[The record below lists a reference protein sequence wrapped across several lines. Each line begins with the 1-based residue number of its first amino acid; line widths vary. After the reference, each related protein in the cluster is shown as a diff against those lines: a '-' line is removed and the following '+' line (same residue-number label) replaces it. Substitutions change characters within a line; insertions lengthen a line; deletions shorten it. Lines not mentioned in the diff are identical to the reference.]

1 MSRTHMVTMVREIHV
16 PNPQLSE
23 FAAGAHGFGVDA
35 QHPTMAG
42 AITYN
47 GRVKSVRAAPLED
60 YDDQP
65 KGLWSRFKQ
74 KVGLGYDEFDEDGE
88 FIEEVGG
95 NGRPAMLRVHS
106 SRINRVSVWLT
117 IASFENAQQAAD
129 GLKDGHQQ
137 IVNLEKATPEV
148 CARVIDF
155 LNGVTYALD
164 GFVEKVG
171 EKVFLFTPSNY
182 VIEIE
187 NGAEGRR
194 VRSPFRD
201 N

>member
-1 MSRTHMVTMVREIHV
+1 M
-16 PNPQLSE
+16 
-23 FAAGAHGFGVDA
+23 GA

-42 AITYN
+42 TITQN

-65 KGLWSRFKQ
+65 TGLWSRFKQ

-88 FIEEVGG
+88 FVEAVPAGG
-95 NGRPAMLRVHS
+95 RNTMLRVHS

-117 IASFENAQQAAD
+117 VSSFENAQQAAD

-137 IVNLEKATPEV
+137 IVNLEKASPEIV
-148 CARVIDF
+148 ARVIDF

-182 VIEIE
+182 VIEVE
-187 NGAEGRR
+187 NGPDGRK
-194 VRSPFRD
+194 VQSPFRE